1 MLNQESQ
8 VKKQSSYW
16 LLWAIAWLIAV
27 VALAGPASVKIP
39 QPISKNHQA
48 LIILL
53 DMSASMASQDVAP
66 SRATRALQK
75 VTDIV
80 RSRTDGVTG
89 LVVYSGEAHTVTPL
103 TDDTRTIETLL
114 PALSP
119 FIMPAPRSEERRVGK
134 ECRSRWAPDQ

>member
-1 MLNQESQ
+1 
-8 VKKQSSYW
+8 
-16 LLWAIAWLIAV
+16 
-27 VALAGPASVKIP
+27 
-39 QPISKNHQA
+39 
-48 LIILL
+48 
-53 DMSASMASQDVAP
+53 MSASMASQDVAP

-119 FIMPAPRSEERRVGK
+119 FIMPAPG
-134 ECRSRWAPDQ
+134 SRPEKAVKLGDRKSTRLNSSHVRISYAVFCLKKKNKTEL

>member
-1 MLNQESQ
+1 
-8 VKKQSSYW
+8 
-16 LLWAIAWLIAV
+16 
-27 VALAGPASVKIP
+27 
-39 QPISKNHQA
+39 
-48 LIILL
+48 
-53 DMSASMASQDVAP
+53 MSASMASQDVTP
-66 SRATRALQK
+66 SRPTRALQK

-119 FIMPAPRSEERRVGK
+119 FIMPAPGSRPEKARSEEHTSELQSRPHLV
-134 ECRSRWAPDQ
+134 CRLLLEKK

>member
-1 MLNQESQ
+1 
-8 VKKQSSYW
+8 
-16 LLWAIAWLIAV
+16 
-27 VALAGPASVKIP
+27 
-39 QPISKNHQA
+39 
-48 LIILL
+48 
-53 DMSASMASQDVAP
+53 MSASMASQDVAP

-119 FIMPAPRSEERRVGK
+119 FIMPAPG
-134 ECRSRWAPDQ
+134 SRPEKAVKLGRELANNAGVQQADLLLITDGIQEQDIEDRKSTRLNSSHVRISYAVFCL